1 MIENKEK
8 KITGLKIKYNN
19 NTYENITYFNI
30 STWDGNENVSFTD
43 KINNNTSTTV
53 NCKFSDIEIIKE

>member
-8 KITGLKIKYNN
+8 KIVGLKIKYNN
-19 NTYENITYFNI
+19 TTYENIIYFNI